1 MNSLLNVALRER
13 HGLVYSI
20 DASTSL
26 MSDNGLLTIY
36 FGCDPD
42 DVKKCLRLIS
52 RVIDNVT
59 ESPLSAR
66 KLEAAKRQFI
76 GQLTVGSVNAEQ
88 VAISMGRSTLYRG
101 SARTLAETVEAIHA
115 ITPASLHTV
124 AQALRNTSRL
134 TLK

>member
-13 HGLVYSI
+13 HGLVYTI

-42 DVKKCLRLIS
+42 DVKRCIRLID
-52 RVIDNVT
+52 RVIM
-59 ESPLSAR
+59 PLVETPVSQR
-66 KLEAAKRQFI
+66 KLDAAKRQFI
-76 GQLTVGSVNAEQ
+76 GQLTVGSINSEQ
-88 VAISMGRSTLYRG
+88 VAISMGRSVLYRG
-101 SARTLAETVEAIHA
+101 TTRTLRETVEAVQA
-115 ITPASLHTV
+115 ITPENILAAARPLAES
-124 AQALRNTSRL
+124 SRL